1 MVPARL
7 RPLALDGSPP
17 GIDDFLSGIGMEGA
31 DEPRSCLS
39 VGDVVGKSDEP

>member
-7 RPLALDGSPP
+7 RPLVLDGSPF
-17 GIDDFLSGIGMEGA
+17 GIDDFLSGIGTEGA

-39 VGDVVGKSDEP
+39 AGEVVGKPDEP